1 MDPSGK
7 AHAIGRGLQPGWSDY
22 SDPLTLTLSRREREL
37 RNHWPLAAFS
47 R

>member
-1 MDPSGK
+1 MDLSGK